1 MSLQHLH
8 VFLQPASVAVIG
20 ASSRPDSLGNW
31 AWRNLVS
38 AGFEGQLLPVNLK
51 HKTLD
56 GHRVYAHVADLP
68 VVPDLA
74 LVCTPAATV
83 SRVIDELGAHG
94 TRAAVVL
101 TDGLSPAQTAAM
113 LKAARRY
120 TLRIVGDHALGVQ
133 VPRLR
138 LNAGIAPCM
147 PMDGQLALVSQ
158 CGGVTASMLDWAQA
172 HGIGFS
178 AVVSLGRSADADAAD
193 WLDHLGSDHRTRAIL
208 LYLDTVPDPPKFMSA
223 ARAAARNKPVIV
235 VKAGASRLAA
245 HGVLGNDA
253 PDAEWPAS
261 AVTPDAVFD
270 AAVARAG
277 LLRVGSLQD
286 LFLAAQVLARFRD
299 GGSGPLVILANG
311 GTGALAADAAQAL
324 AVPMATLAPD
334 VCAALGRLLGM
345 PAAAVDNPVRVPREA
360 PAQVYAEAAQ
370 LLCHD
375 PAHVLLVAHASTVAV
390 RAEDVA
396 QALLPVATR
405 LPHRVMAAW
414 LGGGAHRA
422 AACVFDEAGLPTYD
436 TPEQAVQALALL
448 RTHARHQ
455 LELMQ
460 TPPARL
466 ARVPS
471 DVDGL
476 HALAHAAMAGRPAH
490 LVGDAALQLLS
501 CAGVPVHG
509 AQQGEAAHVPG
520 TRWRITFG
528 VDLTF
533 GPVIGLGTSGL
544 PVALSRHAVA
554 LPPLNVPLAHA
565 LMARAGASLGP
576 DASTA
581 QGADAL
587 LSQGAD
593 APVHGLADMLLSCSQ
608 LMVDLPVLAAG
619 QITCVQGQWVAVDA
633 ALQLHPARPM
643 GADRF
648 VIQPYP
654 QHLVETLVWQGQLLT
669 VRPIRPED
677 EAQHLA
683 FLAALSPEDIRMRIF
698 HVRRSIEHS
707 EMARL
712 TQIDY
717 AREMAFIATRVNA
730 ETGREETLAT
740 ARATVDADNDVAE
753 FGVIV
758 RSDIKAG
765 GLGRLLMSRLIAYL
779 AARGTRQLTGT
790 VLAANTR
797 MLALAC
803 SLGFVESDNPSDPT
817 DRTVRF
823 VSLDLTHAHS
833 LH

>member
-1 MSLQHLH
+1 MSAKHLYA
-8 VFLQPASVAVIG
+8 FLQPASVAVIG
-20 ASSRPDSLGNW
+20 ASSRADSLGSW

-51 HKTLD
+51 HHTTLD
-56 GHRVYAHVADLP
+56 GHRVYKRVADLP

-83 SRVIDELGAHG
+83 SRVIGELGDRG

-101 TDGLSPAQTAAM
+101 TDGLSPAQTVAM
-113 LKAARRY
+113 LKAARRH

-133 VPRLR
+133 VPGLR
-138 LNAGIAPCM
+138 LNAGVAPTM
-147 PMDGQLALVSQ
+147 PAEGQLALVSQ

-193 WLDHLGSDHRTRAIL
+193 WLDHLGGDHRTRAIL
-208 LYLDTVPDPPKFMSA
+208 LYLDAVHSPAKFMSA

-235 VKAGASRLAA
+235 VKAGARAWA
-245 HGVLGNDA
+245 HNSDA
-253 PDAEWPAS
+253 PDTELPPF
-261 AVTPDAVFD
+261 AVAPDAVFD

-311 GTGALAADAAQAL
+311 GTGALAADAALAL
-324 AVPMATLAPD
+324 GVPMATLLPD
-334 VCAALGRLLGM
+334 TCAALGRLLVV
-345 PAAAVDNPVRVPREA
+345 PASSVANPVRVPREA

-370 LLCHD
+370 LLCQD
-375 PAHVLLVAHASTVAV
+375 PAHVLLVAHAPTVAV
-390 RAEDVA
+390 QAEQVA

-414 LGGGAHRA
+414 LGGGSHRA
-422 AACVFDEAGLPTYD
+422 AARVFDEAGLPTYD

-448 RTHARHQ
+448 RTHAQHQ

-466 ARVPS
+466 ASVPS

-476 HALAHAAMAGRPAH
+476 HTLAHAAMAGRPAN
-490 LVGDAALQLLS
+490 LTGDAALQLLAR
-501 CAGVPVHG
+501 AGVPVRG
-509 AQQGEAAHVPG
+509 AQTGEAAHVPG

-544 PVALSRHAVA
+544 PATLSRHAVA

-565 LMARAGASLGP
+565 LMTRAGVSLGP
-576 DASTA
+576 DASATP
-581 QGADAL
+581 
-587 LSQGAD
+587 GAD
-593 APVHGLADMLLSCSQ
+593 APAHGLADLLLSCSQ
-608 LMVDLPVLAAG
+608 LMVDLPMLAAG
-619 QITCVQGQWVAVDA
+619 QITCVQDHWTVVDA
-633 ALQLHPARPM
+633 SLQLHPACPM

-654 QHLVETLVWQGQLLT
+654 QHLVETLLWQGQLLT

-683 FLAALSPEDIRMRIF
+683 FLGKLTPEDIRMRIF

-740 ARATVDADNDVAE
+740 VRATIDADNDVAE

-765 GLGRLLMSRLIAYL
+765 RLGRLLMTRLIAYL

-790 VLAANTR
+790 VLTANTR
-797 MLALAC
+797 MLALAR
-803 SLGFVESDNPSDPT
+803 SLGFVESDNPDDPT
-817 DRTVRF
+817 DRAVRF
-823 VSLDLTHAHS
+823 VSLDL
-833 LH
+833 

>member
-1 MSLQHLH
+1 MSSKHLYA
-8 VFLQPASVAVIG
+8 FLQPASVAVIG
-20 ASSRPDSLGNW
+20 ATSRADSLGNW

-51 HKTLD
+51 HHTTLD
-56 GHRVYAHVADLP
+56 GHRVYKRVADLP

-83 SRVIDELGAHG
+83 ARVIGELGDRG

-113 LKAARRY
+113 LKAARRH

-133 VPRLR
+133 VPGMR
-138 LNAGIAPCM
+138 LNAGVAPTM
-147 PMDGQLALVSQ
+147 PAAGQLALVSQ

-193 WLDHLGSDHRTRAIL
+193 WLDHLAGDHHTRAIL
-208 LYLDTVPDPPKFMSA
+208 LYLDTVHSPAKFMSA

-235 VKAGASRLAA
+235 VKAGASGAVPGA
-245 HGVLGNDA
+245 HNGDA
-253 PDAEWPAS
+253 PDAELPPF
-261 AVTPDAVFD
+261 AVAPDAVFD

-299 GGSGPLVILANG
+299 GGAGPLVILANG

-324 AVPMATLAPD
+324 GVPMATLGPDTCTALAPW
-334 VCAALGRLLGM
+334 LGV
-345 PAAAVDNPVRVPREA
+345 PASAVTNPVRVPREA
-360 PAQVYAEAAQ
+360 SAEVYAEVAH

-375 PAHVLLVAHASTVAV
+375 PANVLLVAHAPTVAV
-390 RAEDVA
+390 QAEHVA

-448 RTHARHQ
+448 RTHAQHQ
-455 LELMQ
+455 HELMQ

-466 ARVPS
+466 APVPS
-471 DVDGL
+471 DVEGIL
-476 HALAHAAMAGRPAH
+476 ALARSAMDGETAQ
-490 LVGDAALQLLS
+490 LTGDAALQLLS
-501 CAGVPVHG
+501 RAGVPVRG
-509 AQQGEAAHVPG
+509 AQPGEADHVPG

-544 PVALSRHAVA
+544 PMALSRHAVA

-565 LMARAGASLGP
+565 LMARAGVSLV
-576 DASTA
+576 
-581 QGADAL
+581 ADSVATH
-587 LSQGAD
+587 AVP
-593 APVHGLADMLLSCSQ
+593 AHGLVDMLLSCSQ
-608 LMVDLPVLAAG
+608 LMVDLPMLAAG
-619 QITCVQGQWVAVDA
+619 QITCVQDRWTVVDA
-633 ALQLHPARPM
+633 ALQLHPACPM
-643 GADRF
+643 GPDRF

-654 QHLVETLVWQGQLLT
+654 QHLVETLVWQGQPLT

-683 FLAALSPEDIRMRIF
+683 FLGKLTPEDIRMRIF

-730 ETGREETLAT
+730 ETGIEETLAT
-740 ARATVDADNDVAE
+740 VRATIDADNDMAE

-765 GLGRLLMSRLIAYL
+765 RLGRLLMTRLIAYL
-779 AARGTRQLTGT
+779 SARGTRQLTGT
-790 VLAANTR
+790 VLTANTR
-797 MLALAC
+797 MLALAR
-803 SLGFVESDNPSDPT
+803 SLGFVESDNPDDPT
-817 DRTVRF
+817 DRAVRF
-823 VSLDLTHAHS
+823 VSLDL
-833 LH
+833 

>member
-1 MSLQHLH
+1 MSSRHLH
-8 VFLQPASVAVIG
+8 AFLQPASVAVIG
-20 ASSRPDSLGNW
+20 ASPRPGSLGSW

-38 AGFEGQLLPVNLK
+38 AGFDGPLLPVNLK
-51 HKTLD
+51 HTTLD

-83 SRVIDELGAHG
+83 SRVIGELGAHG

-138 LNAGIAPCM
+138 LNAGLAPSM
-147 PMDGQLALVSQ
+147 PVDGQLALVSQ

-193 WLDHLGSDHRTRAIL
+193 WLDHLGHDHRTRAIL
-208 LYLDTVPDPPKFMSA
+208 LYLDTVPDPAKFMSA

-235 VKAGASRLAA
+235 VKTGASRAAPAA
-245 HGVLGNDA
+245 HTGDA
-253 PDAEWPAS
+253 PDAGLPPF
-261 AVTPDAVFD
+261 AVAPDAVFD

-286 LFLAAQVLARFRD
+286 LFLAAQVLARLRD
-299 GGSGPLVILANG
+299 GGAGPLVILANG

-324 AVPMATLAPD
+324 GVPMATLAPD
-334 VCAALGRLLGM
+334 TCAALGRLLAV
-345 PAAAVDNPVRVPREA
+345 PADAVTNPVRVPREA
-360 PAQVYAEAAQ
+360 PAHVYAEAAQ

-375 PAHVLLVAHASTVAV
+375 PAHVLLVAHAPTVAV
-390 RAEDVA
+390 QAEHVA

-414 LGGGAHRA
+414 LGGGTHRA
-422 AACVFDEAGLPTYD
+422 AACVFDEAGLPTCD

-466 ARVPS
+466 ASVPS

-476 HALAHAAMAGRPAH
+476 HALAHAAMAGQPAQ
-490 LVGDAALQLLS
+490 LTGDAALQLLS
-501 CAGVPVHG
+501 CAGVPVRG
-509 AQQGEAAHVPG
+509 AQPGEAAHVPG

-544 PVALSRHAVA
+544 PATLSRHAVA

-565 LMARAGASLGP
+565 LMARAGVSLVSA
-576 DASTA
+576 ASTT
-581 QGADAL
+581 
-587 LSQGAD
+587 QGAD
-593 APVHGLADMLLSCSQ
+593 APAHGLIDMLLGCSQ
-608 LMVDLPVLAAG
+608 LMVDLPALAAG
-619 QITCVQGQWVAVDA
+619 QITCVQDHWTVVDA
-633 ALQLHPARPM
+633 VLQLHPACPM

-654 QHLVETLVWQGQLLT
+654 QQLVETLVWQGQPLT

-683 FLAALSPEDIRMRIF
+683 FLGKLTPEDIRMRIF
-698 HVRRSIEHS
+698 HVQRSIAHS

-740 ARATVDADNDVAE
+740 VRATIDADNDVAE

-758 RSDIKAG
+758 RSDIQAG
-765 GLGRLLMSRLIAYL
+765 RLGRLLMTRLIAYL
-779 AARGTRQLTGT
+779 TARGTRQLTGT
-790 VLAANTR
+790 VLSANTR
-797 MLALAC
+797 MLALAR
-803 SLGFVESDNPSDPT
+803 SLGFAESDNPDDPT
-817 DRTVRF
+817 DHAVRF
-823 VSLDLTHAHS
+823 VSLDL
-833 LH
+833 